1 MKIICNHNECTGCYA
16 CSSICAKSAITM
28 TFNDEGFVYPVI
40 NESIC
45 VDCGM
50 CEKVCPNNNIVEKWK
65 TTQPYLAWNNNYV
78 IRRLSSSGGIFSA
91 IAEEIITRRGV
102 VCGAAYDNEMTVKHL
117 IIDKIE
123 DLSLLRGSKYTQ
135 SLVGDVFTKVKK
147 ILNNDRWVYF
157 VGTPCQV
164 AGLKNFLK
172 KDYNKLI
179 TSDLVCHG
187 VPSGELLKEQIK
199 CIEKRI
205 GKQIKDF
212 NFRAKHRM
220 GQTQDVLL
228 SFSGQENIR
237 CLISKFKN
245 FEILPYCYGFRNN
258 SIIRENCYQCKY
270 TSIERVGDIS
280 LADFWNVKEWFPG
293 VKRSPGCSLILV
305 NSERGREI
313 INDLR
318 GNITLLETTI
328 AAAISKHAQLKYPLS
343 RPATRDLYKSYKDFD
358 NYCKTFLKMPFNM
371 KIKRHLINFVKIITL
386 FKYRY

>member
-1 MKIICNHNECTGCYA
+1 
-16 CSSICAKSAITM
+16 M
-28 TFNDEGFVYPVI
+28 TLNDEGFVYPVI

-45 VDCGM
+45 IDCGM
-50 CEKVCPNNNIVEKWK
+50 CEKVCPNNSLVKKWT
-65 TTQPYLAWNNNYV
+65 TTQPYLAWNNKSV
-78 IRRLSSSGGIFSA
+78 IRSLSSSGGIFSA
-91 IAEEIITRRGV
+91 IAEEIISRGGV

-117 IIDKIE
+117 IVDKIE
-123 DLSLLRGSKYTQ
+123 DLSIIRGSKYTQ
-135 SLVGDVFTKVKK
+135 SLIVDVFSKIKK
-147 ILNNDRWVYF
+147 ILNEDKWVYF

-164 AGLKNFLK
+164 AGLKNYLR

-199 CIEKRI
+199 SIEKRT
-205 GKQIKDF
+205 GKHIKNF

-228 SFSGQENIR
+228 SFSSQENIR
-237 CLISKFKN
+237 CLDSKFKN

-258 SIIRENCYQCKY
+258 SIIRESCFQCKY
-270 TSIERVGDIS
+270 TSTERVGDIS
-280 LADFWNVKEWFPG
+280 LADFWNVKEWFPD

-305 NSERGREI
+305 NSERGRKI
-313 INDLR
+313 LDVIKRNVTLR
-318 GNITLLETTI
+318 ETTVE
-328 AAAISKHAQLKYPLS
+328 AAISKQAQLKSPIS

-358 NYCKTFLKMPFNM
+358 KYCETFLKMPFKM
-371 KIKRHLINFVKIITL
+371 KIKRHLINFIKIITL